1 MFWSACIFTVSTN
14 NSNKSLP
21 VTLCF
26 VMHVE
31 TIVSKHISNKQKNT
45 ERRLISNTATLP
57 NSAAIDKSLRLL
69 PFSTVCVPV
78 STMIPLP
85 SKSPTIE
92 LTVLGDKPVSCASSI
107 REILLACMICCMT
120 KLVF

>member
-1 MFWSACIFTVSTN
+1 
-14 NSNKSLP
+14 
-21 VTLCF
+21 
-26 VMHVE
+26 MHVE
-31 TIVSKHISNKQKNT
+31 TSVSRHISNKQKNT

-57 NSAAIDKSLRLL
+57 KSAAIDKSLRLL

-107 REILLACMICCMT
+107 REILLACMICCMI